1 MRACRSTS
9 PPRRRRPAAGE
20 EFAAA
25 FAVAAAQAVSQA
37 PPEQERAIVARAF
50 ATIAA
55 AAPEGSPLALAAAAA
70 AAAGATQKAATNA
83 SEFEVR
89 VEARRFEKNPATG
102 DKIPGSETPWEL
114 CQGPQMGN
122 NSFPSTPEAQIRR
135 GDVYDH
141 IAGLKFPPRIKTVPA
156 PEAPTRVV
164 VSNRMPGNLE
174 TDFAAAAAIASDTT
188 TDDDDDDD
196 GCDDD
201 DYVIETSDS
210 STGETNG
217 FWLGAEWHRHKTM
230 EDLVD
235 EAVLYMKAKWV
246 QEACDMGLYEDCA
259 GTLLDDRRVGAPECR
274 VGC

>member
-1 MRACRSTS
+1 MAASCETAFARMSLDQSAAAAAAAA
-9 PPRRRRPAAGE
+9 AAGE

-83 SEFEVR
+83 SDFEVR

-141 IAGLKFPPRIKTVPA
+141 IGLKFPPVLR
-156 PEAPTRVV
+156 RC
-164 VSNRMPGNLE
+164 RRQR
-174 TDFAAAAAIASDTT
+174 
-188 TDDDDDDD
+188 
-196 GCDDD
+196 
-201 DYVIETSDS
+201 
-210 STGETNG
+210 
-217 FWLGAEWHRHKTM
+217 HRR
-230 EDLVD
+230 
-235 EAVLYMKAKWV
+235 
-246 QEACDMGLYEDCA
+246 GS
-259 GTLLDDRRVGAPECR
+259 
-274 VGC
+274 